1 MLSFILNHSFYSE
14 SLILWGW
21 MIIKITLKISTKEYH
36 LENNGRV
43 TSFFPK
49 YYTQACGR
57 IQWGI
62 ISDCLD

>member
-43 TSFFPK
+43 TSLFPN
-49 YYTQACGR
+49 TILRPVAEFSGELFL
-57 IQWGI
+57 IA
-62 ISDCLD
+62 

>member
-43 TSFFPK
+43 ISLFPN
-49 YYTQACGR
+49 TILRPVAEFSGELFL
-57 IQWGI
+57 IA
-62 ISDCLD
+62 